1 MELKEALQKSL
12 KADKHTRSDPF
23 LLHSRVCDLVG
34 SDYEAKKAAE
44 EFYRLDAK
52 YEISKTIL
60 GSAPV
65 RYKKRKKHYFKVKP
79 MPIPPENAYV
89 YFGENTAVLH
99 LVGECPCLRG
109 AERVYRAT
117 YDHARVRDFK
127 REYLSACSW
136 FYKVRHRGSIARLS
150 RLHMPLICRRCGDFR
165 VKQAKGIFYKMGKWI
180 FERMYIDSRWTT
192 GYSPSTIEFFAKRIK
207 RK

>member
-12 KADKHTRSDPF
+12 KADKHTHSDPF

-65 RYKKRKKHYFKVKP
+65 RYKKRKKYYYKIKP
-79 MPIPPENAYV
+79 MPIPPDNAYV
-89 YFGENTAVLH
+89 YLCEDTPTLH
-99 LVGECPCLRG
+99 ISGECPCLKDSSQI
-109 AERVYRAT
+109 YRTT
-117 YDHARVRDFK
+117 YDHARKLDFK
-127 REYLSACSW
+127 KTHLSGYSW
-136 FYKVRHRGSIARLS
+136 FYKVRHTGSITRLS
-150 RLHMPLICRRCGDFR
+150 KNHKVHICRRCGDFTPR
-165 VKQAKGIFYKMGKWI
+165 QANGIFYRLARWI
-180 FERMYIDSRWTT
+180 FERLHIDLHRKIVLRSNTK
-192 GYSPSTIEFFAKRIK
+192 KRIQNLY
-207 RK
+207 R

>member
-1 MELKEALQKSL
+1 MEFKEALRKSL
-12 KADKHTRSDPF
+12 KADKHTHSNPF

-34 SDYEAKKAAE
+34 NDYEAKKAAE

-52 YEISKTIL
+52 YGISKTIL

-65 RYKKRKKHYFKVKP
+65 RYKKRKKHFFKVKP

-109 AERVYRAT
+109 AERVCRAT

-136 FYKVRHRGSIARLS
+136 FYKMRHRGSIARLS
-150 RLHMPLICRRCGDFR
+150 RLHKPRICRRCGDFTPR
-165 VKQAKGIFYKMGKWI
+165 QAKGVFYRLARWI
-180 FERMYIDSRWTT
+180 FERWYIDLHRKSN
-192 GYSPSTIEFFAKRIK
+192 YSPSIIEIFMRKIK
-207 RK
+207 